1 MLWDR
6 ERDGQEAVWIGE
18 SKKKMR
24 ESENVCVRERVI
36 WESVLS
42 WKPKR
47 DNLKKYFS
55 ENWKPER
62 DRVTQV
68 GGSHL

>member
-24 ESENVCVRERVI
+24 ESEINIKRNG
-36 WESVLS
+36 ESTKNDYMYSTRKWNQLR
-42 WKPKR
+42 KEKNR
-47 DNLKKYFS
+47 KY
-55 ENWKPER
+55 
-62 DRVTQV
+62 
-68 GGSHL
+68 